1 MNHIVISSFEN
12 VETGDMQSQ
21 GESIRL
27 FDSEASAR
35 DHFERRS
42 ALLESAVAKSLV
54 DDPDAGFISWLLL
67 LRMPLDVSDID
78 EALEDLELVLEE
90 TEEVEDP
97 FGELVVAYE
106 GFQQDSDGRREY
118 PQATALKGL
127 EAWLT

>member
-21 GESIRL
+21 GESINL
-27 FDSEASAR
+27 FDSETSAR
-35 DHFERRS
+35 AHFARRS
-42 ALLESAVAKSLV
+42 AQLDAAIGTARSET
-54 DDPDAGFISWLLL
+54 PDASFITWLLI
-67 LRMPLDVSDID
+67 LRMPLEVNDID

-90 TEEVEDP
+90 TEELDNP

-106 GFQQDSDGRREY
+106 GFQHDAESKVEY